1 MLWLK
6 IIVIVLAIATVVC
19 GCYDFHLH
27 LHNATREEVLDV
39 TMLTL
44 FFAVLATALG
54 ALDSR
59 LRRQ

>member
-6 IIVIVLAIATVVC
+6 VIVILLASATVVC

-27 LHNATREEVLDV
+27 LHNATHDEVMDA

-44 FFAVLATALG
+44 LFGAMTAGLGVLAG
-54 ALDSR
+54 R
-59 LRRQ
+59 YRRG